1 LTAGELDGVRL
12 DAQLAFPANVR
23 QFLTN
28 WQGSIPATL
37 GDDKDLY
44 VIQGQSPSG
53 LPVKLYFDAE
63 SGLLVRQ
70 IRFADAALG
79 LNMTQVDYDD
89 YRDVAGVKMP
99 FKWTWAWQSGQGR
112 IELTDVQPN
121 VPVDAARFA
130 RPAAP
135 VAPAR

>member
-1 LTAGELDGVRL
+1 MVNWWSD
-12 DAQLAFPANVR
+12 LA
-23 QFLTN
+23 T

-37 GDDKDLY
+37 GDDRDVY
-44 VIQGQSPSG
+44 VIQGATASG
-53 LPVKLYFDAE
+53 LPVKLYFDFE

-70 IRFADAALG
+70 IRFVEAVLG
-79 LNMTQVDYDD
+79 RNMIQVDYDD

-112 IELTDVQPN
+112 IELSDVQAN

-135 VAPAR
+135 TAAAAR